1 MEHKTSSIDWNDVI
15 KKEARVTD
23 DSDFGEVQEVGPNYV
38 LTQRGMLEKERY
50 YVPKYLVYGYDG
62 HTLWFDVGNAD
73 VTKFKRDTAPQ
84 YEEYATQY
92 KKTDMPADVE
102 TRIPLIEERLDVS
115 KKVKTD
121 EVTIAKEPVTE
132 TKTIEVPVTHEEVR
146 VERRPAS
153 ADTVAETARPVEAR
167 TEVNVP
173 VTSEEVEV
181 TKRPYVKEE
190 VVVTKEPVTET
201 ETVSDTV
208 RSEKVVEDTTKNVT
222 GSRKEFKKTMPS
234 ETS

>member
-1 MEHKTSSIDWNDVI
+1 MENNTSSIDWNDVI
-15 KKEARVTD
+15 KKEARGTD
-23 DSDFGEVQEVGPNYV
+23 DSDFGEVQEVGQNYV
-38 LTQRGMLEKERY
+38 LTQRGTLEKERY

-62 HTLWFDVGNAD
+62 HTLWFDVGSAE
-73 VTKFKRDTAPQ
+73 VTKFKRESPPQ
-84 YEEYATQY
+84 HEEYGRY
-92 KKTDMPADVE
+92 KRDGMPADIE

-115 KKVKTD
+115 KRVRTE

-132 TKTIEVPVTHEEVR
+132 TKTVEVPVTHEEVR

-153 ADTVAETARPVEAR
+153 ADTAATRIDRPAEMR

-208 RSEKVVEDTTKNVT
+208 RSERVDTENIRRG
-222 GSRKEFKKTMPS
+222 GSKKTTRTS
-234 ETS
+234 EAP